1 MNLSDFADLQ
11 TAQAFEL
18 TTDTKQ
24 VGPGQARGY
33 FVNTNNMWK
42 RFRDIQD
49 NREHPFYGVADTII
63 ATSLD
68 ANSYFGMDETKADG
82 IASRAALA
90 ALLSNNIITQQEADG
105 FIAKTLSAS
114 KPFANTTQEQFNSAK
129 GLYTSK
135 QIAFAQGKDIVV
147 TINADL
153 SERVAATVWRTESG
167 FNAENAGRNVYA
179 DTSSKYRIDMSGK
192 KSGNYEVRIPLLG
205 ADFTVGLI

>member
-11 TAQAFEL
+11 TAQVFEL

-82 IASRAALA
+82 QSNRAALA
-90 ALLSNNIITQQEADG
+90 ALLSNNIITQPEADG
-105 FIAKTLSAS
+105 FIAKTLSTS
-114 KPFANTTQEQFNSAK
+114 KPFANTTLAQFNSAK
-129 GLYTSK
+129 GLFTSQTISYT
-135 QIAFAQGKDIVV
+135 AGKDIII
-147 TINADL
+147 TLNADL
-153 SERVAATVWRTESG
+153 SERVSATTWRVETG
-167 FNAENAGRNVYA
+167 FNPENAGRSVFV
-179 DTSSKYRIDMSGK
+179 DTAHKYRIDMSGK
-192 KSGNYEVRIPLLG
+192 KSGDYEIRIPLLD
-205 ADFTVGLI
+205 ADFTVSLS